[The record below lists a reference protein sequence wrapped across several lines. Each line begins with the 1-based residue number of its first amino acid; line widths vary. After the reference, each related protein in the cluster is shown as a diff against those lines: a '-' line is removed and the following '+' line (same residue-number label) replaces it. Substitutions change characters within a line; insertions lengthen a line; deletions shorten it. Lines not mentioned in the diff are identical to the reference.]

1 MLCWMCGKIQLDR
14 IRNDNIRERFMVAPM
29 IEKMVDTRL
38 RTIRKD
44 LEINELKKDM
54 FFFFFF
60 IKHN

>member
-1 MLCWMCGKIQLDR
+1 MCGKIQLDR

-44 LEINELKKDM
+44 LEMNELKKDM
-54 FFFFFF
+54 VFFFFF